1 MTNILLKSRQELH
14 HGQQE
19 YRCHDDGASIA
30 TNGGQRYR
38 QRQDTVKEGEG
49 HPQGPSKLTVSQV
62 EIPLYVLGKNAG
74 QSAIKKTGKHDK
86 DEQDHYP
93 HLRMTR
99 WQLVLHELSFYKKS
113 NSFRNRIMPLAP
125 DEQYTERTIA

>member
-1 MTNILLKSRQELH
+1 MFFVFKQKTTYEMRISDWSSDVCSSDL
-14 HGQQE
+14 
-19 YRCHDDGASIA
+19 
-30 TNGGQRYR
+30 
-38 QRQDTVKEGEG
+38 
-49 HPQGPSKLTVSQV
+49 SKLTVSQV

-99 WQLVLHELSFYKKS
+99 WQLVLHELSFSKKS
-113 NSFRNRIMPLAP
+113 NSSRNRIVLLAP
-125 DEQYTERTIA
+125 DELVSQRSLSDRKSTRLNSSH